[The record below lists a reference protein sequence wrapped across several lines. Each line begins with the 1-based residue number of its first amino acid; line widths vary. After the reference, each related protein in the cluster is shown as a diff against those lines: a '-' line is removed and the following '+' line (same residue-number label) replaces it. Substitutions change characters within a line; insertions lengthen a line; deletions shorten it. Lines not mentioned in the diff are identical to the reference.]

1 MAGAFSF
8 QREGLSVVSV
18 CRKFNSHANSLK
30 GLHQGIHIGGLPA
43 QTEKLDN

>member
-30 GLHQGIHIGGLPA
+30 GLFIQSFNINMHSVSWSRS
-43 QTEKLDN
+43 